1 MKHIRCDKGGFTLL
15 ELMIAI
21 AIFAIAGI
29 ASLESY
35 LLTMRHM
42 QIITEDKNLNL
53 LSRAKIEELKNEDD
67 AVEEGRSGGFGAP
80 FEKYTWT
87 IELSDLIIADTEYGI
102 TFIPYKLRITAESGD
117 YTMVTP
123 FLKTEEE
130 ESLNETAQP

>member
-1 MKHIRCDKGGFTLL
+1 
-15 ELMIAI
+15 MIAL

-53 LSRAKIEELKNEDD
+53 LARAEIEELKNEKDG
-67 AVEEGRSGGFGAP
+67 VEAGMSGGFGAP

-87 IELSDLIIADTEYGI
+87 IELSDLIITDSEYGI
-102 TFIPYKLRITAESGD
+102 TFIPYILKITTAGGD
-117 YTMVTP
+117 YTAVTP
-123 FLKTEEE
+123 FLKTEEK
-130 ESLNETAQP
+130 ETADKIQ

>member
-1 MKHIRCDKGGFTLL
+1 
-15 ELMIAI
+15 MIAI

-29 ASLESY
+29 TSLESY

-67 AVEEGRSGGFGAP
+67 AVEEGRSGGFDAP

-87 IELSDLIIADTEYGI
+87 IELSDLIISDTEYGI
-102 TFIPYKLRITAESGD
+102 TFIPYKLRITTESGD

-130 ESLNETAQP
+130 ETLNETAQP

>member
-1 MKHIRCDKGGFTLL
+1 
-15 ELMIAI
+15 MIAI

-53 LSRAKIEELKNEDD
+53 LSRAKIEELKNEKD
-67 AVEEGRSGGFGAP
+67 AIDEGISGGFAAP
-80 FEKYTWT
+80 FEKYAWA
-87 IELSDLIIADTEYGI
+87 IELSDLIITDTEYGV
-102 TFIPYKLRITAESGD
+102 TFIPYKLKITTAGGD
-117 YTMVTP
+117 YTSVTP

-130 ESLNETAQP
+130 ETSNETAQP